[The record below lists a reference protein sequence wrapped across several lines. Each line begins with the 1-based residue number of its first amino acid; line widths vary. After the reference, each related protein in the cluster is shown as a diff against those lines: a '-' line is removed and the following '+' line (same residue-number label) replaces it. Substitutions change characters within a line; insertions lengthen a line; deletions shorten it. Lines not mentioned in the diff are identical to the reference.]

1 MESENLTTEDKIDQI
16 FSTEFP
22 NLKNSTYLDHA
33 ASTFFPNSNLKQVF
47 EDWSSNS
54 YSNPHSRSEIGVETN
69 LKINEIRKSIQNFF
83 NAHEYSVIFTYNATH
98 ALKIVGE
105 YFLFDEESHFV
116 SLFENHNSALG
127 IREYAFEKGAKVS
140 VIKENEI
147 KTLQETNSN
156 NLFVFPAECNSTG
169 KKYPLSWINQ
179 IQKKKNWKILLDA
192 SKFVS
197 TNPMDL
203 SEYPADFVAFSFY
216 KIFGFPS
223 GLGCLLIR
231 KNAETVLK
239 KTNFSG
245 GTVSVSISDS
255 HFHKNRKNPIEVF
268 EDGTIPFL
276 NIIALKYVL
285 NIPQQLGITM
295 KDISSHTFQLSSLL
309 YRKLKELKHYNQESI
324 CEFYGNHHLND
335 PEKQGSILN
344 LNFKDSKGNYIGYS
358 HVEKLCIIERIQ
370 IRVFILFFSKIKDW
384 MLL

>member
-1 MESENLTTEDKIDQI
+1 MMENLKVEEKICQI

-22 NLKNSTYLDHA
+22 NLKNTTYLDHA
-33 ASTFFPNSNLKQVF
+33 ASTFFPNSNLKKVF

-54 YSNPHSRSEIGVETN
+54 YSNPHSKSEIGVETN
-69 LKINEIRKSIQNFF
+69 LKINEIRQSIQNFF
-83 NAHEYSVIFTYNATH
+83 NAQEYSVVFTYNATH

-105 YFLFDEESHFV
+105 YFLFDKESHFV

-127 IREYAFEKGAKVS
+127 IREYAFEKGANVS
-140 VIKENEI
+140 VVKENEI
-147 KTLQETNSN
+147 ESLQENNSN
-156 NLFVFPAECNSTG
+156 HLFVYPAECNSTG

-179 IQKKKNWKILLDA
+179 IQMKKNWKILLDA

-197 TNPMDL
+197 TNPLDL
-203 SEYPADFVAFSFY
+203 SKYPADFIAFSFY

-255 HFHKNRKNPIEVF
+255 HFHKNRKNVCELF
-268 EDGTIPFL
+268 EDGTIPFQ

-285 NIPQQLGITM
+285 TIPQQFGITM
-295 KDISSHTFQLSSLL
+295 EDISNHTFQLSSLL
-309 YRKLKELKHYNQESI
+309 YRKLKELRHYNQEII

-335 PEKQGSILN
+335 SEKQGSILN

-358 HVEKLCIIERIQ
+358 HVEKLCITERIN
-370 IRVFILFFSKIKDW
+370 IRVFQVLFKN
-384 MLL
+384 